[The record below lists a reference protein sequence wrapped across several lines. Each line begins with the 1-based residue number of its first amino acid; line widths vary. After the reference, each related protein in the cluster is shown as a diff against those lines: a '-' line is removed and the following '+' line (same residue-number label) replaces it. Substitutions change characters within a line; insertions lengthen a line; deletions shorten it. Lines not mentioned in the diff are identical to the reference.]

1 MDKDQNTSLQDL
13 MRQLHHIQQEIDTHH
28 RMKNVRKRPKR
39 PKTVYYGVAL
49 AKKGNQGVY
58 TDYPTVQ
65 RIKPMVWRKFTTK
78 EKATHFINMYNREQQ
93 LNQERLELEEKLR
106 QHEQDIMVCRWD
118 TLGYYPWWSPSGTIE
133 NEDYKSCASLVLL
146 CVN

>member
-78 EKATHFINMYNREQQ
+78 EKATHYHQYVQPRTTAE
-93 LNQERLELEEKLR
+93 
-106 QHEQDIMVCRWD
+106 
-118 TLGYYPWWSPSGTIE
+118 SGTPRAGGKVTATRTRH
-133 NEDYKSCASLVLL
+133 YGVSVGHLGVLPLV
-146 CVN
+146 VSQRHDRE